1 MGRIVT
7 DVRARVVVVALLAVL
22 VAPADACQDVLVI
35 ARMDVLVAMGIALGD
50 AQMDVRV
57 RA

>member
-1 MGRIVT
+1 VEIGIV
-7 DVRARVVVVALLAVL
+7 
-22 VAPADACQDVLVI
+22 ADFGNRQDVLVI